1 MAAFRWRLSQ
11 PNIRSNDT
19 ACIAAG
25 QHSPIWFLSGSAT
38 NTSVITRTCAIPV
51 GRYPMLS
58 TPSIDCSTLEP
69 SPFHATTNV
78 GLMRCAKRL
87 WKRYEGPET
96 VTRDGVSLNPVGFTG
111 GTPAFAFKEP
121 ARNDYELAP
130 GRTHGR
136 TAVYGVASIFRPL
149 SRGTHT
155 LVVIDGFRHAS
166 IVYKITYQ
174 LTVG

>member
-1 MAAFRWRLSQ
+1 MTPLALPPGSMAPSG
-11 PNIRSNDT
+11 S
-19 ACIAAG
+19 
-25 QHSPIWFLSGSAT
+25 SSGSAT